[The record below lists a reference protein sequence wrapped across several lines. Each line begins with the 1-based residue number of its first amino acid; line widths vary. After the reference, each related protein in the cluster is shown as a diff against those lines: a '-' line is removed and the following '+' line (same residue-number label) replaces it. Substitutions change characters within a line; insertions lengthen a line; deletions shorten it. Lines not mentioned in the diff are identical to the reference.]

1 MLIILFYKYLT
12 INLLNK
18 CILKNLKITKIKNNY
33 MRKILEQI
41 FKLSEHDT
49 TIKKEL
55 LAGLTTFITMA
66 YIIFVNPQ
74 IMSLS
79 GMDQGA
85 IFVGTC
91 LAAALACIV
100 MGFFANWPIG
110 LAPGMGLNAFFTYTV
125 VGEMGYTWEVALGA
139 VFLAGVL
146 FFIMS
151 ITRLRAWMISSIPL
165 NLRVAMGAGVGLFIG
180 LIGLKN
186 GGIIV
191 GNQATLLS
199 LGEFSKIET
208 LLAAIGFLIISIL
221 SVRKITGAIIIGI
234 LMTTLI
240 AYFAGLIEFN
250 GLVSYPPDIAP
261 TFMKLDILGALNLGM
276 LTIIMS
282 FLFVN
287 LFDTTGT
294 LLGVAARANLI
305 SNDEKSD
312 GLNKALKADSSASIF
327 GTFFG
332 CSPVTSYVESSAGV
346 EAGGRTGLTSIVVGL
361 LFLFAMFLSPLAS
374 IIPPYATAGALIYV
388 AILMLSGMEK
398 LNWSSTAE
406 LLPALIII
414 VMIPLTFSI
423 ADGIAL
429 GFLTYIFLKIFNGE
443 FKNIASGAWVLTL
456 IFISK
461 FIFL

>member
-1 MLIILFYKYLT
+1 MKQTLD
-12 INLLNK
+12 
-18 CILKNLKITKIKNNY
+18 
-33 MRKILEQI
+33 QI
-41 FKLSEHDT
+41 FKLQDNHT
-49 TIKKEL
+49 TIKKEF
-55 LAGLTTFITMA
+55 LAGFTTFITMA

-74 IMSLS
+74 IMALS

-91 LAAALACIV
+91 LAAALACFV

-125 VGEMGYTWEVALGA
+125 VGEMGYSWEVALGA
-139 VFLAGVL
+139 VFLAGIL

-151 ITRLRAWMISSIPL
+151 ITRLRAWMISSIPM
-165 NLRVAMGAGVGLFIG
+165 NLRIAMGAGVGLFIG

-186 GGIIV
+186 GGIIIS
-191 GNQATLLS
+191 NQATLLS
-199 LGEFSKIET
+199 LGEFSQTET

-221 SVRKITGAIIIGI
+221 SLRRVTGAIIIGI
-234 LMTTLI
+234 LTTTLI
-240 AYFAGLIEFN
+240 ALFVGLIEFN
-250 GLVSYPPDIAP
+250 GLVSYPPEIAP
-261 TFMKLDILGALNLGM
+261 VFMKLDVLGALNLSM
-276 LTIIMS
+276 LTVIMS

-294 LLGVAARANLI
+294 LLGVATRANLI
-305 SNDEKSD
+305 SNDEESD
-312 GLNKALKADSSASIF
+312 GLNKALKADSSSSIF

-361 LFLFAMFLSPLAS
+361 LFLLAMFLSPLAS

-406 LLPALIII
+406 LIPALVII

-429 GFLTYIFLKIFNGE
+429 GFLTYVFLKFFNGE
-443 FKNIASGAWVLTL
+443 YKEIASGAWFLAL

>member
-1 MLIILFYKYLT
+1 MKQT
-12 INLLNK
+12 
-18 CILKNLKITKIKNNY
+18 
-33 MRKILEQI
+33 LELI
-41 FKLSEHDT
+41 FKLKDNNT

-55 LAGLTTFITMA
+55 LAGFTTFITMA

-74 IMSLS
+74 MMAAS

-91 LAAALACIV
+91 LAAAIACIV
-100 MGFFANWPIG
+100 MGLFANWPVG

-125 VGEMGYTWEVALGA
+125 VGEMGYSWEIALGA
-139 VFLAGVL
+139 VFIAGLL
-146 FFIMS
+146 FFFMS
-151 ITRLRAWMISSIPL
+151 ITRLRSWMIASIPM
-165 NLRVAMGAGVGLFIG
+165 NLKIAMGAGVGLFIG

-191 GNQATLLS
+191 SNQATLLS
-199 LGEFSKIET
+199 LGNFSNIET
-208 LLAAIGFLIISIL
+208 LLAAVGFLAISIL
-221 SVRKITGAIIIGI
+221 SVRKIPGAIIIGI
-234 LMTTLI
+234 LITTFMGLTL
-240 AYFAGLIEFN
+240 GLIKFN
-250 GLVSYPPDIAP
+250 GLVSLPPEIAP
-261 TFMKLDILGALNLGM
+261 TFMKLDILGALNIGM
-276 LTIIMS
+276 LTVIMS

-294 LLGVAARANLI
+294 LLGVATRANLV
-305 SNDEKSD
+305 NED
-312 GLNKALKADSSASIF
+312 GKIDSLDRALKADSSASIF

-346 EAGGRTGLTSIVVGL
+346 EAGGRTGLTAIFVGI
-361 LFLFAMFLSPLAS
+361 LFLFSMFFSPLAS
-374 IIPPYATAGALIYV
+374 IIPPFATAGALIYV
-388 AILMLSGMEK
+388 AILMLGGMEK
-398 LNWSSTAE
+398 LNWSSSTE
-406 LLPALIII
+406 LLPALVII

-429 GFLTYIFLKIFNGE
+429 GFLTYIALKVFNGQH
-443 FKNIASGAWVLTL
+443 KDVAIGAWFLTL

>member
-1 MLIILFYKYLT
+1 MKQT
-12 INLLNK
+12 
-18 CILKNLKITKIKNNY
+18 
-33 MRKILEQI
+33 LELI
-41 FKLSEHDT
+41 FKLHDNHT

-55 LAGLTTFITMA
+55 LAGFTTFITMS

-74 IMSLS
+74 IMAGS

-91 LAAALACIV
+91 LAAAIACFV
-100 MGFFANWPIG
+100 MGIFANWPVG

-125 VGEMGYTWEVALGA
+125 VGEMGYSWEVALGA
-139 VFLAGVL
+139 VFIAGIL

-151 ITRLRAWMISSIPL
+151 ITRLRSWMISSIPF
-165 NLRVAMGAGVGLFIG
+165 NLRIAMGAGVGLFIG

-191 GNQATLLS
+191 SNQATLLS
-199 LGEFSKIET
+199 LGSFSNIET
-208 LLAAIGFLIISIL
+208 LLAAIGFLAISIL
-221 SVRKITGAIIIGI
+221 SVRKIPGAIIIGI
-234 LMTTLI
+234 LITTFIGL
-240 AYFAGLIEFN
+240 FLGLIEFN
-250 GLVSYPPDIAP
+250 GLVSLPPEIAP
-261 TFMKLDILGALNLGM
+261 TFMKLDILGALNIGM
-276 LTIIMS
+276 ITIIMS

-294 LLGVAARANLI
+294 LLGVATRANLVNENGQI
-305 SNDEKSD
+305 SDLD
-312 GLNKALKADSSASIF
+312 KALKADSSASIF

-346 EAGGRTGLTSIVVGL
+346 EAGGRTGLTAIFVGI
-361 LFLFAMFLSPLAS
+361 LFLFSMFLSPLAS

-388 AILMLSGMEK
+388 AILMLGGMEK
-398 LNWSSTAE
+398 LNWSNATE
-406 LLPALIII
+406 LLPALVII

-429 GFLTYIFLKIFNGE
+429 GFLTYTALKFFSGKYNEVTI
-443 FKNIASGAWVLTL
+443 GAWFLTL

>member
-1 MLIILFYKYLT
+1 MKQT
-12 INLLNK
+12 
-18 CILKNLKITKIKNNY
+18 
-33 MRKILEQI
+33 LELI
-41 FKLSEHDT
+41 FKLHDNNT

-55 LAGLTTFITMA
+55 LAGFTTFITMA

-74 IMSLS
+74 MMAAS

-91 LAAALACIV
+91 LAAAIACFV
-100 MGFFANWPIG
+100 MGIFANWPVG

-125 VGEMGYTWEVALGA
+125 VGEMGYSWEIALGA
-139 VFLAGVL
+139 VFIAGIL

-151 ITRLRAWMISSIPL
+151 ITRLRSWMISSIPF
-165 NLRVAMGAGVGLFIG
+165 NLRIAMGAGVGLFIG

-191 GNQATLLS
+191 SNQATLLS
-199 LGEFSKIET
+199 LGSFSNIET
-208 LLAAIGFLIISIL
+208 LLAAIGFLAISIL
-221 SVRKITGAIIIGI
+221 SVRKIPGAIIIGI
-234 LMTTLI
+234 LITTFIGL
-240 AYFAGLIEFN
+240 FLGLIEFN
-250 GLVSYPPDIAP
+250 GLVSLPPEIAP
-261 TFMKLDILGALNLGM
+261 TFMKLDILGALNIGM
-276 LTIIMS
+276 ITIIMS

-294 LLGVAARANLI
+294 LLGVATRANLVNENGQI
-305 SNDEKSD
+305 SDLD
-312 GLNKALKADSSASIF
+312 KALKADSSASIF

-346 EAGGRTGLTSIVVGL
+346 EAGGRTGLTAIFVGI
-361 LFLFAMFLSPLAS
+361 LFLLAMFLSPLAS

-388 AILMLSGMEK
+388 AILMLGGMEK
-398 LNWSSTAE
+398 LNWSNATE
-406 LLPALIII
+406 LLPALVII

-429 GFLTYIFLKIFNGE
+429 GFLTYTALKFFSGKYSEVTI
-443 FKNIASGAWVLTL
+443 GAWFLTL

>member
-1 MLIILFYKYLT
+1 MKQT
-12 INLLNK
+12 
-18 CILKNLKITKIKNNY
+18 
-33 MRKILEQI
+33 LEQI
-41 FKLSEHDT
+41 FKLQDNHT
-49 TIKKEL
+49 TIKKEF
-55 LAGLTTFITMA
+55 LAGFTTFITMA

-74 IMSLS
+74 IMALS

-91 LAAALACIV
+91 LAAAIACFV

-125 VGEMGYTWEVALGA
+125 VGEMGYSWEVALGA
-139 VFLAGVL
+139 VFLAGIL

-151 ITRLRAWMISSIPL
+151 ITRLRAWMISSIPM
-165 NLRVAMGAGVGLFIG
+165 NLRIAMGAGVGLFIG

-186 GGIIV
+186 GGIIIS
-191 GNQATLLS
+191 NQATLLS
-199 LGEFSKIET
+199 LGEFSQIET
-208 LLAAIGFLIISIL
+208 LLAAIGFLVISIL
-221 SVRKITGAIIIGI
+221 SLRRVTGAIIIGI
-234 LMTTLI
+234 LTTTLI
-240 AYFAGLIEFN
+240 ALFVGLIEFN
-250 GLVSYPPDIAP
+250 GLVSYPPEIAP
-261 TFMKLDILGALNLGM
+261 VFMKLDVLGALNLSM
-276 LTIIMS
+276 LTVIMS

-294 LLGVAARANLI
+294 LLGVATRANLI
-305 SNDEKSD
+305 SNDEESD
-312 GLNKALKADSSASIF
+312 GLNKALKADSSSSIF

-361 LFLFAMFLSPLAS
+361 LFLLAMFLSPLAS

-406 LLPALIII
+406 LIPALVII

-429 GFLTYIFLKIFNGE
+429 GFLTYVFLKFFNGE
-443 FKNIASGAWVLTL
+443 YKEIASGAWFLTL

>member
-1 MLIILFYKYLT
+1 MKQTLD
-12 INLLNK
+12 
-18 CILKNLKITKIKNNY
+18 
-33 MRKILEQI
+33 QI
-41 FKLSEHDT
+41 FKLQDNNT
-49 TIKKEL
+49 TIKKEF
-55 LAGLTTFITMA
+55 LAGFTTFITMA

-74 IMSLS
+74 IMALS

-91 LAAALACIV
+91 LAAAMACFV

-125 VGEMGYTWEVALGA
+125 VGEMGYSWEVALGA
-139 VFLAGVL
+139 VFLAGIL

-151 ITRLRAWMISSIPL
+151 ATKLRSWMISSIPL
-165 NLRVAMGAGVGLFIG
+165 NLRIAMGAGVGLFIG

-191 GNQATLLS
+191 SNKATLLS
-199 LGEFSKIET
+199 LGEFSQIET
-208 LLAAIGFLIISIL
+208 LLAALGFLIISIL
-221 SVRKITGAIIIGI
+221 SVRKVTGAIIIGI
-234 LMTTLI
+234 LATTLI
-240 AYFAGLIEFN
+240 ASFVGLIQFN
-250 GLVSYPPDIAP
+250 GLVSYPPALTP
-261 TFMKLDILGALNLGM
+261 VFMKLDIFGALNLGM

-294 LLGVAARANLI
+294 LLGVATRANLI
-305 SNDEKSD
+305 SDYDKSD
-312 GLNKALKADSSASIF
+312 GLNKALKADSSSSIF

-361 LFLFAMFLSPLAS
+361 LFLLAMFLSPLAS

-388 AILMLSGMEK
+388 AILMLSAMEK

-406 LLPALIII
+406 LLPALVII

-429 GFLTYIFLKIFNGE
+429 GFLTYVFLKFFNGE
-443 FKNIASGAWVLTL
+443 YKDIASGAWFLTI